1 MLQRT
6 LAIFGRLYIISE
18 FENLVKRKKLLNIY
32 FYGSVKCTISV
43 VWEFIAYQN
52 KNWLKTLHV
61 TFTIPRYRQGC

>member
-32 FYGSVKCTISV
+32 FYGSVKCTVSLL
-43 VWEFIAYQN
+43 YGN
-52 KNWLKTLHV
+52 LLH
-61 TFTIPRYRQGC
+61 IRIKIG